1 MARNVSNKND
11 KTNRLIDELIRG
23 KTPEEILGGHGVLK
37 QMTKR
42 MVERALEAEH
52 AAHLGYEPH
61 EKAESPRENTRNGT
75 GVKTVLTDSGAI
87 EIDVP
92 RDRRGSFEPKL
103 VKKRQRR
110 LEGFDE
116 KVISLYARGMTTR
129 EIQQHLRELY
139 GTEVSPTLISVVTD
153 AVIEDLKSWQSRPLE
168 ALYPIVYFD
177 ALFVKSRQEGIVS
190 ARAVY
195 LALAVNTEGE
205 KELLGLWIAKTESA
219 KFWLNV
225 MTELKNRGMRD
236 CFVACVDGLSGFR
249 EAIESI
255 FPQTQVQLCIV
266 HKVRQSLNYVSWKE
280 RKAVAADL
288 RRIYASM
295 TLADAE
301 QGLAA
306 FAKTWDT
313 KYPAISRTWRADWAH
328 LTTFFDYPPE
338 IRKVIYT
345 TNMIESINSQ
355 LRRATRNRGHFP
367 SDEALLKVLYLAC
380 KEMGRTSPRSTAGRG
395 SGVPWTTAL
404 NQFDIMFPGRLDLA

>member
-177 ALFVKSRQEGIVS
+177 VS
-190 ARAVY
+190 APM
-195 LALAVNTEGE
+195 L
-205 KELLGLWIAKTESA
+205 
-219 KFWLNV
+219 
-225 MTELKNRGMRD
+225 
-236 CFVACVDGLSGFR
+236 
-249 EAIESI
+249 
-255 FPQTQVQLCIV
+255 IV
-266 HKVRQSLNYVSWKE
+266 
-280 RKAVAADL
+280 
-288 RRIYASM
+288 
-295 TLADAE
+295 
-301 QGLAA
+301 
-306 FAKTWDT
+306 
-313 KYPAISRTWRADWAH
+313 P
-328 LTTFFDYPPE
+328 
-338 IRKVIYT
+338 
-345 TNMIESINSQ
+345 
-355 LRRATRNRGHFP
+355 
-367 SDEALLKVLYLAC
+367 
-380 KEMGRTSPRSTAGRG
+380 
-395 SGVPWTTAL
+395 
-404 NQFDIMFPGRLDLA
+404 